1 MTDILGASQVRR
13 QRVPRRR
20 VEFER
25 DEKTR
30 EIVDAAAARLRTEG
44 YDDFS
49 VAALA
54 RELGIANNSV
64 YWYFP
69 SKDELVIAAAEQM
82 LRDIVRRKP
91 PASRGL
97 ERQVLW
103 FTDQLAELAD
113 LRATLAQR
121 ARTAPVVADF
131 VADTNA
137 RLRRMLIHALE
148 PHVSPRDLEMATDA
162 LLATVQGT
170 QAAALPPP
178 RRRQVL
184 RYALRKLTAPAPK

>member
-1 MTDILGASQVRR
+1 M
-13 QRVPRRR
+13 PRRR
-20 VEFER
+20 VELER

-30 EIVDAAAARLRTEG
+30 EIVDAAAIRLRADG
-44 YDDFS
+44 YDGLS

-54 RELGIANNSV
+54 RDLGIANNSV

-69 SKDELVIAAAEQM
+69 SKDELVIAAVQVM
-82 LRDIVRRKP
+82 LRDIVGRKP

-97 ERQVLW
+97 EHQVLW
-103 FTDQLAELAD
+103 FVDQLAELAD

-121 ARTAPVVADF
+121 ARTSPVVADF

-137 RLRRMLIHALE
+137 RLRRMLAHALE
-148 PHVSPRDLEMATDA
+148 PHVSQRDLENATDA

-170 QAAALPPP
+170 QAAALPPR

-184 RYALRKLTAPAPK
+184 RYALRKLTDTHSTTRSSR